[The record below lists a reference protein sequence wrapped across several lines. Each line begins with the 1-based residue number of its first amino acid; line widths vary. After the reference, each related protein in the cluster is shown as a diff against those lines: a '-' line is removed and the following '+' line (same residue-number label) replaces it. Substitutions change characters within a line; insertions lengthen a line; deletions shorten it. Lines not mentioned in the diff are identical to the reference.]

1 MQSDLIAVLSP
12 SDFNVQIL
20 VIFTLFAYRY
30 VARYEICITNYL
42 RYVPLVVSTSKGD
55 KNYVLDLPDKKLVVK
70 CDNILHVV

>member
-20 VIFTLFAYRY
+20 VIFTLSAYRY

-42 RYVPLVVSTSKGD
+42 RYVPLVVSTSKGG
-55 KNYVLDLPDKKLVVK
+55 KY
-70 CDNILHVV
+70 